1 MIVILVVMMMMVIL
15 IKRDVKM
22 PIMMLRTVSIH
33 VGDDLNDEINNCNC
47 IIIYRYDNDNCDHK
61 NKN

>member
-1 MIVILVVMMMMVIL
+1 MVIL